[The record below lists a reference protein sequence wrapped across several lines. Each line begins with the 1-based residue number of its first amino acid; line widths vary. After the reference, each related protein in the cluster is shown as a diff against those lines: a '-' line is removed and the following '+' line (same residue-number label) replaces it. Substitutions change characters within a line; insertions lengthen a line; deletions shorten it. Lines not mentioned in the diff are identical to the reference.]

1 MNEEQRENV
10 KRAKYEEIMDH
21 HNERMTE
28 HRRRMDSIA
37 ATPVGTPLV
46 DIVNDQVEREKE
58 RKIAQMEFESMEKK
72 LEEDVDNDEE
82 EEQRENV
89 KRAKYEEIMAHHE
102 ERMAEHLLRMKSIA
116 ATSADFPLK
125 ERKGKQLEREKER
138 KIAQMELENTG
149 ETLEE
154 DEDEEQQI

>member
-1 MNEEQRENV
+1 M
-10 KRAKYEEIMDH
+10 AH
-21 HNERMTE
+21 HDERMAE

-37 ATPVGTPLV
+37 ATSAGTPIV
-46 DIVNDQVEREKE
+46 DTVNHQVEREKE
-58 RKIAQMEFESMEKK
+58 RKIAKVEFENM
-72 LEEDVDNDEE
+72 EEDVNNDEEEDEDE